1 MHPPHVTGDP
11 RLDEL
16 LAAVLSVA
24 GDLELPTVLR
34 RIAESARSL
43 VGARY
48 CALGVLDDDGS
59 LSEFVPVGL
68 DDDEIKAIGAPPEGR
83 GILGLLVRDPQ
94 PIRLARLQDHPD
106 SVGFPPDHPP
116 MRSFLGV
123 PILVRG
129 QAFGNL
135 YLCEKEGGDEFTERD
150 EILAVTLAAAASIAI
165 ENARLHT
172 RDRSVAVLTERERIA
187 RDLHDR
193 VIQHLFAI
201 GMALESTAR
210 VVEDPDLRGRIDASV
225 DQLDDTVREIRT
237 TIFGLETE
245 ALPGRQL
252 RTEMLQ
258 VVDEMTPGLRA
269 RPQIRFDGPV
279 DVVTPDRVADELV
292 ATLREALANVARH
305 ADARV
310 VEIVLHAGDDVRL
323 LVLDD
328 GRGPGASD
336 PMDGQGRGLRNLAQR
351 AESLGGSLTLN
362 ERDAGGTEL
371 VWSVPVGSRQAG

>member
-1 MHPPHVTGDP
+1 MDPPRLTGDP

-16 LAAVLSVA
+16 LSAVLSVA

-48 CALGVLDDDGS
+48 CALGVLGDDGT
-59 LSEFVPVGL
+59 LEEFVPIGL
-68 DDDEIKAIGAPPEGR
+68 DDEAVDAIGDLPEGR
-83 GILGLLVRDPQ
+83 GILGLLVRDPR
-94 PIRLARLQDHPD
+94 PIRLDRLQDHPN
-106 SVGFPPDHPP
+106 SVGFPPNHPP
-116 MRSFLGV
+116 MHSFLGV
-123 PILVRG
+123 PILVHG
-129 QAFGNL
+129 EPFGNL
-135 YLCEKEGGDEFTERD
+135 YLCEKADGNGFTEQD
-150 EILAVTLAAAASIAI
+150 EALAATLAAAAAIAV

-172 RDRSVAVLTERERIA
+172 HVRSIAVLTERERIA
-187 RDLHDR
+187 RDLHDK

-210 VVEDPDLRGRIDASV
+210 VAEDPDTRRRIDESV

-305 ADARV
+305 ADATA
-310 VEIVLHAGDDVRL
+310 VEVLLEAGDEIRL
-323 LVLDD
+323 RVLDN
-328 GRGPGASD
+328 GRGPGPSD
-336 PMDGQGRGLRNLAQR
+336 PTVRSGRGLHNLAQR
-351 AESLGGSLTLN
+351 AESLGGSLAVR
-362 ERDAGGTEL
+362 ERGEGGTEL
-371 VWSVPVGSRQAG
+371 AWSVPLV